1 MNTWWVSNKVLIL
14 VIASIG
20 VGLFLD
26 HSCRGKWMEGR
37 PRFWS
42 ILLLLASY
50 LLLIPGLSNWAQLNL
65 CVFFDCIMLSG
76 KIGFGH
82 DFTNLGVALRW
93 GFLSDLAWKKML
105 VHPFQDKS
113 LWLRH
118 PKCEKSLR
126 STRVVN
132 SRSDQNLGDVFLTLF
147 AISILNLIGGFGG
160 QYAISPFSLANNS
173 SNNTPLL

>member
-1 MNTWWVSNKVLIL
+1 
-14 VIASIG
+14 
-20 VGLFLD
+20 
-26 HSCRGKWMEGR
+26 MEGR

-93 GFLSDLAWKKML
+93 GFLSDLA
-105 VHPFQDKS
+105 
-113 LWLRH
+113 
-118 PKCEKSLR
+118 
-126 STRVVN
+126 
-132 SRSDQNLGDVFLTLF
+132 
-147 AISILNLIGGFGG
+147 
-160 QYAISPFSLANNS
+160 
-173 SNNTPLL
+173 